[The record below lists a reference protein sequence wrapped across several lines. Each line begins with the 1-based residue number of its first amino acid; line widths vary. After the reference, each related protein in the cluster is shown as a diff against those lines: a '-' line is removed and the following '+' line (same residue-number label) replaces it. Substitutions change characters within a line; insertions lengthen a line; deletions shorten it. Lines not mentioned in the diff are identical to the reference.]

1 MTLYTYIY
9 MYTCIRYSESSA
21 EGPVSAKILAL
32 FQKTRAAAS
41 FQVKKGVPFAD
52 AEAVKGQQ
60 FRSAVGWFRLRFV
73 FIESGRRYRFILDSD
88 NMDLYKAKLV
98 YIF

>member
-1 MTLYTYIY
+1 MTLYIY
-9 MYTCIRYSESSA
+9 TH
-21 EGPVSAKILAL
+21 VSDIVKVQQKAP
-32 FQKTRAAAS
+32 FQQKSWRCFKKTRTAAS

-52 AEAVKGQQ
+52 AEAIKGGR
-60 FRSAVGWFRLRFV
+60 FRSAVGWFRLSFV

-98 YIF
+98 HIF